1 MISNED
7 FGVLVEELL
16 GRERISYD
24 MLCLLAERELR
35 PLVRRL
41 CRSEPCLR
49 GRDLENDIMQEI
61 NIRLIKTAIS
71 HFLLREGC
79 DSQINYDPIGF
90 RKWMVTVAINIKND
104 YANRE
109 RRHDFKNLPIDEN
122 VLSGEYD
129 EISISDDGIEMLQA
143 AFSIVMASDVKVY
156 KVLTWVAQMIFII
169 SFDISKIQSNEMI
182 VSAFREKTLFEMY
195 GMLLSAGKAIPWL
208 TVSEEQNKKIEAA
221 LNSPWDE
228 KTVFGN
234 VKYKDFFMKKG
245 GKYSISDWVNRMN
258 NMIKQV
264 MKNATLNN

>member
-16 GRERISYD
+16 GREQISYD

-49 GRDLENDIMQEI
+49 GKDLENDIMQEI

-129 EISISDDGIEMLQA
+129 EISISVHVDAYVCGNGETIR
-143 AFSIVMASDVKVY
+143 ASPDE
-156 KVLTWVAQMIFII
+156 VAEI
-169 SFDISKIQSNEMI
+169 SARTESEPDF
-182 VSAFREKTLFEMY
+182 
-195 GMLLSAGKAIPWL
+195 LS
-208 TVSEEQNKKIEAA
+208 EQC
-221 LNSPWDE
+221 
-228 KTVFGN
+228 
-234 VKYKDFFMKKG
+234 
-245 GKYSISDWVNRMN
+245 DWVGETDFEIRLSPDEPYFNEDFKM
-258 NMIKQV
+258 
-264 MKNATLNN
+264 